1 MSAAEPALDPV
12 ETLLAIEAIKRLKS
26 RYFLTVDTR
35 DRDGFESLFTADC
48 RLIVELFDRPVVGRA
63 RVVEF
68 VFDGLA
74 GGRTVHQGFMPEIE
88 IETPTRARATWSM
101 ADYVDIPDNPQ
112 LRFRGYGHYR
122 DRYERDVDA
131 TWRIAEINLTYLRRD
146 PL

>member
-1 MSAAEPALDPV
+1 MSPDEPTLDPV

-26 RYFLTVDTR
+26 RYFHAVDTR
-35 DRDGFESLFTADC
+35 DRGTFESLFTADC
-48 RLIVELFDRPVVGRA
+48 RLIVELFDRPVVGRD

-74 GGRTVHQGFMPEIE
+74 GGRTVHQGFMPDIE

-112 LRFRGYGHYR
+112 LRFRGYGHYH
-122 DRYERDVDA
+122 DLYERDDDGA
-131 TWRIAEINLTYLRRD
+131 WRIAEIRLTYLRRD